1 MGVSDCHP
9 CRRSDRTGKKT
20 VTLQQHTQK
29 ALLQLL
35 LRACNTDHRRHLV
48 LLKVRYATPLVVAIH
63 LAVAVLKPAAGLSV
77 RFAFFSLGFGPSQT
91 HCTEGCDAAGV
102 QTAGPVQA
110 GLRAPMNEC
119 VMESRRDHLQRRRG
133 CLPRVRALRER
144 SVPPRPTGRT
154 RDLQSGCREHAR
166 NARNA
171 ANSIPPW
178 RTSGP

>member
-1 MGVSDCHP
+1 MKRAMRQHP
-9 CRRSDRTGKKT
+9 RPWESPTAIPAAAAIARARRQSNRSSTRKK
-20 VTLQQHTQK
+20 HCCNCSSGH
-29 ALLQLL
+29 AHG
-35 LRACNTDHRRHLV
+35 NTDHRRHLV

-119 VMESRRDHLQRRRG
+119 VMESRRHHLQRRRG

-166 NARNA
+166 NA
-171 ANSIPPW
+171 AN
-178 RTSGP
+178 